1 MINFELIVRG
11 LNSRK
16 EHKRIYLKLPNVFL
30 DALGT
35 KPLDRRGEVIIKP
48 NHKMIFVKI
57 APVIKLIGPQG
68 DPKQGKVNFKTG
80 LTNIEK

>member
-1 MINFELIVRG
+1 MVNG
-11 LNSRK
+11 LNTRK
-16 EHKRIYLKLPNVFL
+16 VHKRIYLKLPNVFQ

-35 KPLDRRGEVIIKP
+35 KPLDQRGEVIIRP

-80 LTNIEK
+80 QTNIKK